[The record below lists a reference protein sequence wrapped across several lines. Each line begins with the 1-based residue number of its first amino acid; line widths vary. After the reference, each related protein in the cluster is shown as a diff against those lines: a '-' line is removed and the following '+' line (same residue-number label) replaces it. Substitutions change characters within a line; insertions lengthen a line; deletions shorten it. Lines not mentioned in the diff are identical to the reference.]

1 MIRGTVADP
10 KSIMCYRIPGEITKN
25 GKPIVGGL
33 DIDVSDYKFAGQIYP
48 KSAGAPKK
56 PVAEKKSAGAGT
68 PLRRLTAP
76 LPDGIGSATPPRRSP
91 PGCRNAS
98 PP

>member
-10 KSIMCYRIPGEITKN
+10 KSIMCDQIPGEITKN

-48 KSAGAPKK
+48 KTPGAAPKK
-56 PVAEKKSAGAGT
+56 PVAKKK
-68 PLRRLTAP
+68 
-76 LPDGIGSATPPRRSP
+76 
-91 PGCRNAS
+91 
-98 PP
+98 